1 MEKGNCLSKNLK
13 ACQKSRGMSL
23 MEFAEELD
31 VPKSTLRA
39 ILKEGNTTLET
50 AIRIAVSMG
59 VGLDSLV
66 HDKQFSDK
74 QFILMHLERAGIWL
88 ESFSEEKRE
97 KIAEL
102 VAEIWQE
109 MGK

>member
-1 MEKGNCLSKNLK
+1 MEKENFLSKNLK
-13 ACQKSRGMSL
+13 ACQKSQGMSL
-23 MEFAEELD
+23 MEFAEELG

-39 ILKEGNTTLET
+39 ILKDGNTTLDT

-59 VGLDSLV
+59 MGLDRLV

-74 QFILMHLERAGIWL
+74 QFILNHLERAGAWFTSL
-88 ESFSEEKRE
+88 PEDTRG

-102 VAEIWQE
+102 VAEIWKL
-109 MGK
+109 MDR